1 MPADGNYIDYAG
13 MYRKAIPRSDPNST
27 HRSDPEWPGHVD
39 PFGGRGRG
47 SSRGR
52 YSGRGRGGSSARYRG
67 MNDKAEKGR
76 FENGIWMCDC
86 NPRLPAEHFQVKK
99 DSPNKGRW
107 FFTCQRSSSNRTK
120 NSHLHIPVN
129 HEAATCGFYLW
140 EDDAKPR
147 MEAAVLNG
155 VRSEPRVLMSQEEKR
170 RQLENPQT
178 PQKRKRSP
186 DLDGATVGQSGA
198 RIATP
203 PRSPEASFASA
214 MSDTLKLPPKRKLPW
229 QQADP
234 TASSAKAGSP
244 SLASSKKHGLTQPDD
259 DPDATASEAD
269 PDDEEFFDWP
279 LTGEIASELSRVADE
294 VELNTPRKAR
304 KLDAFDTRGGN
315 SDSRNTS
322 THNGL
327 LTPGTTPAKPTSAT
341 SAPIAH
347 LDNDTT
353 PTPARFRDALATPG
367 SAHTASSS
375 SSTLTTSFNALL
387 RAHGITLPQS
397 ARAEL
402 GTLVHRHEAQL
413 AGAIKGRD
421 IARAA
426 VKSRE
431 ETVVKLTKRV
441 EGLEGEVAGLK
452 ALVSALGARKGK

>member
-1 MPADGNYIDYAG
+1 
-13 MYRKAIPRSDPNST
+13 
-27 HRSDPEWPGHVD
+27 
-39 PFGGRGRG
+39 
-47 SSRGR
+47 
-52 YSGRGRGGSSARYRG
+52 

-99 DSPNKGRW
+99 ETANKGRW

-120 NSHLHIPVN
+120 NSHLHIPVH
-129 HEAATCGFYLW
+129 HEAASCGFYLW
-140 EDDAKPR
+140 GDDAKPR
-147 MEAAVLNG
+147 MEAAVLSG

-178 PQKRKRSP
+178 PQKRKWSP
-186 DLDGATVGQSGA
+186 DLDGA

-203 PRSPEASFASA
+203 PRSPTASFASA
-214 MSDTLKLPPKRKLPW
+214 MSDTLKLPPKRRLPW
-229 QQADP
+229 QQAGSV
-234 TASSAKAGSP
+234 ASSAKADSP
-244 SLASSKKHGLTQPDD
+244 SLASSKKHGTALLDD

-279 LTGEIASELSRVADE
+279 LTGEIASELTRVADE

-304 KLDAFDTRGGN
+304 KLDVFDTPTRNGN
-315 SDSRNTS
+315 LGNTS
-322 THNGL
+322 SNTGL
-327 LTPGTTPAKPTSAT
+327 LTPGTTPANPASAT
-341 SAPIAH
+341 SVTTAH

-367 SAHTASSS
+367 FAHTSS
-375 SSTLTTSFNALL
+375 SSTLTTSFHELL
-387 RAHGITLPQS
+387 RSHGITLPQS
-397 ARAEL
+397 ARADL
-402 GTLVHRHEAQL
+402 GTIVHRHEAQL

-452 ALVSALGARKGK
+452 ALVSALGVRKGK

>member
-1 MPADGNYIDYAG
+1 
-13 MYRKAIPRSDPNST
+13 
-27 HRSDPEWPGHVD
+27 
-39 PFGGRGRG
+39 
-47 SSRGR
+47 
-52 YSGRGRGGSSARYRG
+52 

-129 HEAATCGFYLW
+129 HEAASCGFYLW

-170 RQLENPQT
+170 RQLDNPQT
-178 PQKRKRSP
+178 PQKRKWSP
-186 DLDGATVGQSGA
+186 DLDGA

-203 PRSPEASFASA
+203 PRSPTTSFASA
-214 MSDTLKLPPKRKLPW
+214 MSDTLKLPPKRRLPW
-229 QQADP
+229 QQAGSD
-234 TASSAKAGSP
+234 ASSAKADSP
-244 SLASSKKHGLTQPDD
+244 SLASSKKHGTVLLDD

-269 PDDEEFFDWP
+269 PHDEEFFDWP
-279 LTGEIASELSRVADE
+279 LTGEIASELTRVADE

-304 KLDAFDTRGGN
+304 KLDVFDTPTRN
-315 SDSRNTS
+315 SNLGNTS
-322 THNGL
+322 SNNGL
-327 LTPGTTPAKPTSAT
+327 LTPGTTPANPASAT
-341 SAPIAH
+341 SVTTAH

-353 PTPARFRDALATPG
+353 PTPARFRDALTTPG
-367 SAHTASSS
+367 FAHTSS
-375 SSTLTTSFNALL
+375 SSTLTTSFHELL
-387 RAHGITLPQS
+387 RSHGITLPQS
-397 ARAEL
+397 ARADL
-402 GTLVHRHEAQL
+402 GTIVHRHEAQL

-452 ALVSALGARKGK
+452 ALVSALGVRKGK

>member
-1 MPADGNYIDYAG
+1 
-13 MYRKAIPRSDPNST
+13 
-27 HRSDPEWPGHVD
+27 
-39 PFGGRGRG
+39 
-47 SSRGR
+47 
-52 YSGRGRGGSSARYRG
+52 

-99 DSPNKGRW
+99 ETANKGRW

-120 NSHLHIPVN
+120 NSHLHIPVH
-129 HEAATCGFYLW
+129 HEAASCGFYLW

-178 PQKRKRSP
+178 PQKRKWSP
-186 DLDGATVGQSGA
+186 DLDGAIMGQSGA

-203 PRSPEASFASA
+203 PRSPTASFASA
-214 MSDTLKLPPKRKLPW
+214 MSETLKLPPKRRLPW
-229 QQADP
+229 QQAGLDAGP
-234 TASSAKAGSP
+234 LKAGPPQSNH
-244 SLASSKKHGLTQPDD
+244 SLASNEKPQLDD

-269 PDDEEFFDWP
+269 PNDEEFFDWP
-279 LTGEIASELSRVADE
+279 LTGEIASELTRVADE

-304 KLDAFDTRGGN
+304 KVDAFDTPSGN
-315 SDSRNTS
+315 NDLRNTS
-322 THNGL
+322 TNNGL
-327 LTPGTTPAKPTSAT
+327 LTPGTTPAKPTNAIST
-341 SAPIAH
+341 VIA
-347 LDNDTT
+347 LPDNDTT

-367 SAHTASSS
+367 SSLTASSS
-375 SSTLTTSFNALL
+375 SSTLTTSFYTLL
-387 RAHGITLPQS
+387 RSHGITLPAS
-397 ARAEL
+397 ARAEF
-402 GTLVHRHEAQL
+402 GTLTHRHEAQL

-431 ETVVKLTKRV
+431 ETVVKLTRRV
-441 EGLEGEVAGLK
+441 EGLEGEVVGLK
-452 ALVSALGARKGK
+452 ALVSALGVRKGK